1 MVARILIALG
11 AGAALLVIAGGSLNA
26 SNFCF
31 AQRRFLSED
40 ELLAAAVADI
50 PKLVELTQERGRS
63 LLRYAD
69 KSTDFSNVTIVNYK
83 DASDFMQNNPNCC
96 RIGRFDGPR
105 EPLFPP
111 DWWTVVSGYAAKI
124 VTVNF
129 KLRFLTPT
137 GKESFQNDPFY
148 VWIDSCGKIKPY
160 A

>member
-83 DASDFMQNNPNCC
+83 DASDFSRITQTAVALVALTDRVSLSSR
-96 RIGRFDGPR
+96 RIGGP
-105 EPLFPP
+105 
-111 DWWTVVSGYAAKI
+111 
-124 VTVNF
+124 
-129 KLRFLTPT
+129 
-137 GKESFQNDPFY
+137 
-148 VWIDSCGKIKPY
+148 
-160 A
+160 